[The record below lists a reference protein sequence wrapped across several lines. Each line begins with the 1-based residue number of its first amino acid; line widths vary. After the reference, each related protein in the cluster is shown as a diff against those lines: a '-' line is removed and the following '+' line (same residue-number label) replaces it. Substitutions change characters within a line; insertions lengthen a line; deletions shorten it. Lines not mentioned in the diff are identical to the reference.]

1 MSPILDSKT
10 TPLKQPKKP
19 HKDKLDGGF
28 NDFFVFTPILPW
40 EMVANLTFLAHIF
53 EPKGLV
59 GSNANE
65 KKTHPKIPSNCPGIW
80 DPYCL
85 RSLPGF
91 TSSWLNSF
99 SVGRSVCLVRGLD
112 TSWSVCLVCYVC
124 VWDFMYLYI
133 YIIYFLHILLL
144 QLYMDLGLHIY
155 VHVYS
160 IDLYLLYISLC
171 CTCLLNRH
179 KRYCIV
185 CVYMYF

>member
-133 YIIYFLHILLL
+133 YIYHLLFTYIIVTIIYGSRFA
-144 QLYMDLGLHIY
+144 
-155 VHVYS
+155 
-160 IDLYLLYISLC
+160 YL
-171 CTCLLNRH
+171 CTCLF
-179 KRYCIV
+179 Y
-185 CVYMYF
+185 